1 MRASLGDDS
10 ARVWQ
15 EPNAES
21 ISMTSIHKGE
31 EFEVG
36 KVIRKKKEVWV
47 TVTLESGVIGYISG
61 DTHIFAIQKV
71 EAVGNDLELYKEPD
85 DTSPVLATIPKKTLF
100 TVRGVE
106 NVNDVNWYHAEDEEG
121 NKGYIKTGVRLRAK
135 PQITRESAR
144 KMMITGALFAV
155 GGAVLYFV
163 FPSNPEAAGGDTSF
177 ISLGLILL
185 GLFQVFQGFMQ
196 YRQLGKKD

>member
-1 MRASLGDDS
+1 MRASLGDES

-21 ISMTSIHKGE
+21 ISMTTIRKGE
-31 EFEVG
+31 EFEIG

-47 TVTLESGVIGYISG
+47 TVTLDNGVTGYISG
-61 DTHIFAIQKV
+61 DTHIFGIQKV
-71 EAVGNDLELYKEPD
+71 EAVGNDLELYQEPD
-85 DTSPVLATIPKKTLF
+85 ETSTVLTTIPKKTLF

-106 NVNDVNWYHAEDEEG
+106 TVNETNWYRAETDEG
-121 NKGYIKTGVRLRAK
+121 VLGYIKSGARLRAK
-135 PQITRESAR
+135 PQVTRESAR
-144 KMMITGALFAV
+144 KMMITGAFFAI

-185 GLFQVFQGFMQ
+185 GLFQVFQGFIQ
-196 YRQLGKKD
+196 YRQLGKK

>member
-1 MRASLGDDS
+1 MRASLGDES

-47 TVTLESGVIGYISG
+47 TVTLDSGVIGYISG

-196 YRQLGKKD
+196 YRQMGKKE

>member
-163 FPSNPEAAGGDTSF
+163 FPSNPEAGGGDTSF